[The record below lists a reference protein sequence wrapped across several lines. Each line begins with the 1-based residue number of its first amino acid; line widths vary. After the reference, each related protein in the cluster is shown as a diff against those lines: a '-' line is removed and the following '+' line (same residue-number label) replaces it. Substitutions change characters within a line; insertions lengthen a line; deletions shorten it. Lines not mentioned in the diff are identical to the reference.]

1 MKIAPSMLACDYVK
15 MGEELRRVSEGGSD
29 YIHLHVMD
37 GCFVPNI
44 SFGPGVIKALRPIS
58 KVPFDVHLMIDRPHR
73 YLREFADAG
82 ADMITFHIE
91 AEDKVEETIAAI
103 AALGIRPGLSVKPAT
118 PIEKVFPYLDKLFL
132 VLVMTVEPGF
142 GGQTFMEDMLPKVRA
157 VKEEAARRGLEIQV
171 QVDGGINETTAPLCA
186 AAGADICVAGTSVFR
201 APDAAQMIRR
211 LQQC

>member
-29 YIHLHVMD
+29 YIHLDVMD

-186 AAGADICVAGTSVFR
+186 AACADICVAGTSVFR

>member
-29 YIHLHVMD
+29 YIHLDVMD

-118 PIEKVFPYLDKLFL
+118 PIEKAFPYLDKLFL

>member
-29 YIHLHVMD
+29 YIHLDVMD

-118 PIEKVFPYLDKLFL
+118 PIEKVFPYLNKLFL

-142 GGQTFMEDMLPKVRA
+142 GGQAFMEDMLPKVRA
-157 VKEEAARRGLEIQV
+157 VKEEAARRGLEIKV

>member
-29 YIHLHVMD
+29 YIHLDVMD

-211 LQQC
+211 LQQY

>member
-29 YIHLHVMD
+29 YIHLDVMD

>member
-29 YIHLHVMD
+29 YIHLDVMD

-44 SFGPGVIKALRPIS
+44 SFGPGVIKALRPVS
-58 KVPFDVHLMIDRPHR
+58 EVPFDVHLMIDQPHR
-73 YLREFADAG
+73 YIREFADAG

-91 AEDKVEETIAAI
+91 AEDKVDETIDAI
-103 AALGIRPGLSVKPAT
+103 AALGIKPGLSVKPAT
-118 PIEKVFPYLDKLFL
+118 PIEKVFPYLEKLFL

-142 GGQTFMEDMLPKVRA
+142 GGQSFMEDMLPKVRA
-157 VKEEAARRGLEIQV
+157 VKEEAARRGLKIKV

-211 LQQC
+211 LQRY

>member
-29 YIHLHVMD
+29 
-37 GCFVPNI
+37 CFVPNI

-211 LQQC
+211 LQQY

>member
-1 MKIAPSMLACDYVK
+1 MKIAPSMLACDYVN

-29 YIHLHVMD
+29 YIHLDVMD

-58 KVPFDVHLMIDRPHR
+58 EVPFDVHLMIDRPHR
-73 YLREFADAG
+73 YIREFADAG
-82 ADMITFHIE
+82 ANMITFHIE
-91 AEDKVEETIAAI
+91 AEDKVEETIDAI
-103 AALGIRPGLSVKPAT
+103 TSFGIKPGLSVKPTT
-118 PIEKVFPYLDKLFL
+118 PIGEVFPYLDKLFL

-142 GGQTFMEDMLPKVRA
+142 GGQSFMEDMLTKVRA
-157 VKEEAARRGLEIQV
+157 VKEEAVRRGLEIQV
-171 QVDGGINETTAPLCA
+171 QVDGGVNETTAPLCA

-201 APDAAQMIRR
+201 APNAAQMIRR

>member
-29 YIHLHVMD
+29 YIHLDVMD

-171 QVDGGINETTAPLCA
+171 QGDGGINETTAPLCA

-211 LQQC
+211 LQQY

>member
-29 YIHLHVMD
+29 YIHLDVMD

-44 SFGPGVIKALRPIS
+44 SFGPGVIKALRPVS
-58 KVPFDVHLMIDRPHR
+58 EVPFDVHLMIDQPHR
-73 YLREFADAG
+73 YIREFADAG

-91 AEDKVEETIAAI
+91 AEDKVDETIDAI
-103 AALGIRPGLSVKPAT
+103 AALGIKPGLSVKPAT
-118 PIEKVFPYLDKLFL
+118 PIEKVFPYLEKLFL

-142 GGQTFMEDMLPKVRA
+142 GGQSFMEDMLPKVRA
-157 VKEEAARRGLEIQV
+157 VKEEAARRGLKIKV

-201 APDAAQMIRR
+201 APDAAHMIRR
-211 LQQC
+211 LQRY

>member
-29 YIHLHVMD
+29 YIHLDVMD

-44 SFGPGVIKALRPIS
+44 SFGPGVIKALRPVS
-58 KVPFDVHLMIDRPHR
+58 EVPFDVHLMIDQPHR
-73 YLREFADAG
+73 YIREFADAG

-91 AEDKVEETIAAI
+91 AEDKVGETIDAI
-103 AALGIRPGLSVKPAT
+103 AALGIKPGLSVKPAT
-118 PIEKVFPYLDKLFL
+118 PIEKVFPYLNKLFL

-142 GGQTFMEDMLPKVRA
+142 GGQAFMEDMLPKVRA
-157 VKEEAARRGLEIQV
+157 VKEEAARRGLEIKV

-211 LQQC
+211 LQRY

>member
-29 YIHLHVMD
+29 YIHLDVMD

-118 PIEKVFPYLDKLFL
+118 PIEKVFPYLNKLFL